1 MKIIAKALF
10 LCFFLSGCGTTAYQ
24 KSSDFS
30 SADTLQQKRDVLIK
44 WLPSYNGMQKNF
56 PKIRNELI
64 ESVGED
70 NAFLNGLVL
79 ECYNNRNDECVYHYY
94 INAIDEYND
103 KKCEENPSCLKE
115 RNLNKAINKLNSTYY
130 LVMARNQYHQS
141 EFDLI
146 IRELC
151 KSAGIGQRGGIS
163 LMQIENDVNQASGLS
178 PEVRGQF
185 RDIAMEC
192 WKLSSYGINDGTTK
206 IKNIY

>member
-1 MKIIAKALF
+1 MKIIAKAFF
-10 LCFFLSGCGTTAYQ
+10 LCFLLSGCGTTAYQ

-30 SADTLQQKRDVLIK
+30 SASTLQQKRDVLIK
-44 WLPSYNGMQKNF
+44 WLPYNGMYQNF

-64 ESVGED
+64 EVGGED
-70 NAFLNGLVL
+70 NTFLNGLIL
-79 ECYNNRNDECVYHYY
+79 ECYNNRNDECTYYYY
-94 INAIDEYND
+94 INAIREYND
-103 KKCEENPSCLKE
+103 KKCEANPSCLKE
-115 RNLNKAINKLNSTYY
+115 RNLSEAINKLNSTYY
-130 LVMARNQYHQS
+130 LIMARNQYHQS

-185 RDIAMEC
+185 RDIAMTC
-192 WKLSSYGINDGTTK
+192 WRLSEYGVEDGTTK
-206 IKNIY
+206 IKNLY